1 MEIPLTP
8 REKWYCRQISRD
20 GKKHSLSGETGQD
33 SPGGRV
39 LHASAKPC
47 LNIVLELTEPRRATT
62 NRNEAQL
69 EQLATGRYDSKH
81 LDSLLRTLITV
92 TLNIIIF
99 LFSFL
104 IDFFYIEVY
113 TFRWKNKTESFSPWF
128 AFNCYYMVILFLREE
143 RCYLIANRRI

>member
-33 SPGGRV
+33 S
-39 LHASAKPC
+39 SAKPC
-47 LNIVLELTEPRRATT
+47 LNIVLELTGPRRATT

-92 TLNIIIF
+92 TF
-99 LFSFL
+99 
-104 IDFFYIEVY
+104 
-113 TFRWKNKTESFSPWF
+113 
-128 AFNCYYMVILFLREE
+128 
-143 RCYLIANRRI
+143 